1 MANVFDY
8 IFNIGGNYSA
18 TIEGMSAATGEFQAK
33 VNGAQSCISKLGSVL
48 ATIDL
53 VKNAIDG
60 LNQATETFS
69 VSGIKLDSQ
78 MHDLSAV
85 AGVTGET
92 LQQIEGFARDSAK
105 AFGTDASVAVEGY
118 KLLLSQLSPELGK
131 YPEVLRSMGD
141 NIQTTAKLMGDC

>member
-18 TIEGMSAATGEFQAK
+18 TINGMSAATGEFLAK
-33 VNGAQSCISKLGSVL
+33 VNGAQSCIGKLTTML
-48 ATIDL
+48 AAVDL

-60 LNQATETFS
+60 LSQATESLS
-69 VSGIKLDSQ
+69 VSGVQLNSQ

-92 LQQIEGFARDSAK
+92 LKQIAINQPHKGNEGCCTSRIFLRKRPCFLTKS
-105 AFGTDASVAVEGY
+105 
-118 KLLLSQLSPELGK
+118 LHNHLEL
-131 YPEVLRSMGD
+131 R
-141 NIQTTAKLMGDC
+141 